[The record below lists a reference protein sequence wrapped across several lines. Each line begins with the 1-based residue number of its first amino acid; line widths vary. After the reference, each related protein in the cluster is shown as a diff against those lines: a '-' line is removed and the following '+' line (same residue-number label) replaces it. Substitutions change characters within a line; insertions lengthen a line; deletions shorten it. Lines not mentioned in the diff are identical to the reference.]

1 MSSPPNICLSKIPT
15 ILNSRRTGFLK
26 GYALVEFETH
36 KEALAA
42 KDDLDGSD
50 LLGQNLSVDWAFVKG
65 PRKSGG
71 RRR

>member
-1 MSSPPNICLSKIPT
+1 MPIQFSVS
-15 ILNSRRTGFLK
+15 FQ